1 MRVGTGYDSHRF
13 SASRPLVLG
22 GITIPD
28 SPGLSGHSDGDAV
41 LHAVTDALL
50 GAASLGS
57 IGESFPDDDPAYAG
71 ADSCQLLTRVME
83 MLEADGFK
91 VVNADITVI
100 AEQPRIQPYARSME
114 ERIAGL
120 LGVTARE
127 VCVKGKTNEG
137 MGWIGRKEGLA
148 VMATVLINRTPKTDA
163 PDVNRQD
170 C

>member
-13 SASRPLVLG
+13 SPSRPLVLG

-28 SPGLSGHSDGDAV
+28 APGLSGHSDGDAV
-41 LHAVTDALL
+41 LHALTDALL

-57 IGESFPDDDPAYAG
+57 IGESFPDDDPTYAG
-71 ADSCQLLTRVME
+71 ADSGQLLKEVVE
-83 MLEADGFK
+83 MWGKAGFR

-100 AEQPRIQPYARSME
+100 AEQPRIQPHARSME

-120 LGVTARE
+120 LGLTARE

-137 MGWIGRKEGLA
+137 MGWIGREEGLA
-148 VMATVLINRTPKTDA
+148 VMATVLIDLDRDPDA
-163 PDVNRQD
+163 LDVNRRG